1 MVNLL
6 FVVAKR
12 LLPLRLRNALVYL
25 RRRHRLQ
32 WPRTGSV
39 DFGDFARTSPI
50 SQIFGIDRGMP
61 IDRYYIER
69 FLGAHREDIKG
80 RCLEMGD
87 STYIKKFGT
96 AVTQVDV
103 MHYVEGNPE
112 ATVTGDLTDAPH
124 IPSNSFDCIIFTQ
137 SIQMIYDL
145 KAALRTLHRV
155 LAPGGVVLITT
166 AGISKVARRLGE
178 DDWGEY
184 WHLTTQ
190 STSFL
195 MRETFPAADTQ
206 ISSYGNVL
214 STVCF
219 LHGMAAE
226 ELPDEKLD
234 HRDPDFEMLVT
245 IRAVKRGSSDEIG
258 NLIS

>member
-1 MVNLL
+1 MKSL

-12 LLPLRLRNALVYL
+12 ILPVRLRNTLVHL

-39 DFGDFARTSPI
+39 DFGDFSRTSPI
-50 SQIFGIDRGMP
+50 SRIFGIDRGKP
-61 IDRYYIER
+61 IDRYYIEQ
-69 FLGAHREDIKG
+69 FLDAHREDIKG

-96 AVTQVDV
+96 TVSQIDV

-190 STSFL
+190 SASFL
-195 MRETFPAADTQ
+195 MRETFPAADVQ
-206 ISSYGNVL
+206 VDSYGNVL
-214 STVCF
+214 STICF

-226 ELPDEKLD
+226 ELPSDKLD
-234 HRDPDFEMLVT
+234 HRDPDFETLVT
-245 IRAVKRGSSDEIG
+245 IRAVKRESPDDMG
-258 NLIS
+258 NQIS